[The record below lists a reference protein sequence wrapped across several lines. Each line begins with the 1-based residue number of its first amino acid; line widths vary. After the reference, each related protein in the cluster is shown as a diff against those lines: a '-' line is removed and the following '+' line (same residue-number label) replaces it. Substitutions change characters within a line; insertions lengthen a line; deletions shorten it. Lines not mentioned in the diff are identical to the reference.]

1 MAPLQKRA
9 LYGLAFGV
17 VWAVAIIVVFIIKG
31 GVSTFSEDQWFR
43 LIINGLWV
51 GGLIFYGI
59 LMLTLRKQSQVDER
73 DRLILGRAPVVQL
86 WAVIF
91 SLVIWTIVL
100 TEIYWDQGI
109 PPIFMYLI
117 MIFTLVVS
125 LVAQSVGILVGYWG
139 MERYG

>member
-17 VWAVAIIVVFIIKG
+17 VWAVAMIVVFIAKG
-31 GVSTFSEDQWFR
+31 GVGTFSDDQGFR
-43 LIINGLWV
+43 LIVDGLWI

-59 LMLTLRKQSQVDER
+59 LMFTLRKRNQIDER

-100 TEIYWDQGI
+100 TETYWDQGI
-109 PPIFMYLI
+109 PPIFMYI
-117 MIFTLVVS
+117 VFIATLAVS
-125 LVAQSVGILVGYWG
+125 AVAQSIGILVGYWKG
-139 MERYG
+139 VSHG